1 MCFCPKVAKW
11 FSISFSSIR
20 FHVIHTAHP
29 FCRCSVDPN
38 PKGFLSI
45 PEVQVEPGCAWKC
58 WAIFFQTWSQARS
71 QALHCTIGA
80 WPTCVLWAVDA
91 VWQNLGKSCSS
102 ARRPTHFGDAK
113 RVCDR
118 SLARSNVDSLQNLL
132 VGIVS
137 PGPWS
142 ELRQARLTSK
152 AIHQKYEVFN
162 ELGTWIF
169 HPRMVRIPSRTTALE
184 AARQRVGN
192 PSGWG
197 HDIWGLETAKPSVAA
212 GKADVLPVFFA
223 TASLPSTPGMRRCRG
238 DDLVCQF
245 RVLDTWRACTHL
257 NRSVQICGNLL
268 LHSWRNDSFHV
279 VPK

>member
-1 MCFCPKVAKW
+1 MCFCPKVAKL

-58 WAIFFQTWSQARS
+58 WAIFFHTWSQARS

-142 ELRQARLTSK
+142 KLRQARLTSK
-152 AIHQKYEVFN
+152 AIHQKHEVFN

-197 HDIWGLETAKPSVAA
+197 HEIWGLETAKPSVAA
-212 GKADVLPVFFA
+212 GKAHVSPVF
-223 TASLPSTPGMRRCRG
+223 L
-238 DDLVCQF
+238 QQ
-245 RVLDTWRACTHL
+245 HL
-257 NRSVQICGNLL
+257 
-268 LHSWRNDSFHV
+268 FH
-279 VPK
+279 PRQGCADAEEMT